1 MKFLID
7 VAYGENKDN
16 GVVIGY
22 YVKCYWIS
30 VVHTKAI
37 INIMRK
43 FSFLLPFPTRCEL
56 FFNDFDCTIW
66 TEIRSLSYNKCV
78 VSEASFF
85 EKKQTFLQFYFSL
98 NGLSKNTFSHFF
110 LFLIFYFEHII
121 QYDFTHLISISSHFF
136 QSTKKILLLS
146 TWCAIK
152 IYKL

>member
-1 MKFLID
+1 MISSLFLLIYFIFWFPLLCN
-7 VAYGENKDN
+7 VIEWNFSLMLLTERTKTM

-85 EKKQTFLQFYFSL
+85 EKKKTFLQFYFSL

-110 LFLIFYFEHII
+110 YFW
-121 QYDFTHLISISSHFF
+121 FSILN
-136 QSTKKILLLS
+136 T
-146 TWCAIK
+146 
-152 IYKL
+152 